1 MMQPHLYFDHGF
13 CNYDCTVCG
22 DVCPTGALKPL
33 TVEEKRQTQMGQV
46 HFILENCIVYCDE
59 TSCGAC
65 SEHCPTQA
73 VSMVPYKGAL
83 TIPQIDP
90 SICVGC
96 GGCESICPAI
106 PYKAIYVEGLETQ
119 NRIEIE
125 EEKAEEI
132 EIEDFGF

>member
-1 MMQPHLYFDHGF
+1 MQPHLYFDHGF

-119 NRIEIE
+119 NRIEIK